1 MSIDIYGYLDFRR
14 FLDDWFRAKKAGN
27 ARFSHRMF
35 ARMAGQKSPSLLLQV
50 IREERNLTPQTT
62 EAFIRAM
69 SLNSEEAS
77 FFSDLVQL
85 GQARTGEEQNR
96 AWARISASR
105 RFREARKLEGQGVE
119 LLSHWYHSAVREL
132 VQRADFDRDPA
143 WIARTMRPKITSAQ
157 ARQAIELLLSLG
169 LLEEDADGDLVT
181 ADASVAPP
189 HEVAGMAARNY
200 HRSMLELAIE
210 SIESAGRDERHLGA
224 MTVCIP
230 VSLVPRL
237 KREIASFQERLMDLC
252 DSAEEPAEQVP
263 HVQIAMFPMSAP
275 PEAP

>member
-181 ADASVAPP
+181 ADASVATP

-252 DSAEEPAEQVP
+252 DSAEEPAEQVH